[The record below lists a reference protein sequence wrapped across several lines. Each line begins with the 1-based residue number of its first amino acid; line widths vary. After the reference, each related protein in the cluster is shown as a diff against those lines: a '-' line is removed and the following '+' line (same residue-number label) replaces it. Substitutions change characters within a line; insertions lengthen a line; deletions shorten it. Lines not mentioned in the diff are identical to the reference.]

1 VRIKNDDDPHSP
13 EQVVVLNLT
22 AVGLVERSA
31 CWWRINTEY
40 DNILVYV
47 CLLLPPPILRS
58 IYSSELFQFVLST
71 SGRTRLLLS
80 RHGHPGCCPG
90 IQVKPLHSK
99 AVKYI
104 HRVPLTLITRCCYS
118 ELFCALFA
126 ECGPDL
132 SGCIRSLYITWS

>member
-1 VRIKNDDDPHSP
+1 MTI
-13 EQVVVLNLT
+13 
-22 AVGLVERSA
+22 
-31 CWWRINTEY
+31 I
-40 DNILVYV
+40 ILVYV

-58 IYSSELFQFVLST
+58 IYSSELSQFLLST
-71 SGRTRLLLS
+71 SGRTRLLS
-80 RHGHPGCCPG
+80 RHGRPGCCPG

-118 ELFCALFA
+118 ELLCALFA